1 MSGFAQST
9 QVAGDEGGEKSLPL
23 NLHPHPPAK
32 GPAHH
37 LAAYANP
44 IRRNDLRSLDTDVF
58 ASTYVDLY
66 SMPNS
71 IRSIPLS
78 IRSPSIQPAA
88 AQPSPLQNQ
97 PAFRCSPRTWASHE
111 LHELRTWASR
121 TSCRNKA
128 QPARP
133 SPLGIRE
140 RAAARWGSPFN
151 ARPSPRGPHELHEL
165 QPAGDMLR

>member
-37 LAAYANP
+37 QSADANP

-71 IRSIPLS
+71 IRSF
-78 IRSPSIQPAA
+78 PAGSA
-88 AQPSPLQNQ
+88 F
-97 PAFRCSPRTWASHE
+97 PAFPAFDPHELPAHE
-111 LHELRTWASR
+111 LHDICGLIPRI
-121 TSCRNKA
+121 
-128 QPARP
+128 
-133 SPLGIRE
+133 PL
-140 RAAARWGSPFN
+140 RAAR
-151 ARPSPRGPHELHEL
+151 RPGC
-165 QPAGDMLR
+165 